1 MFGGSAPDGYENA
14 VTEILF
20 SRENIDDSKRRNTSY
35 IGKAM
40 NDKNERAIRD
50 KSEIVKSRE
59 EIQQF
64 KLQERVFYRK
74 DGTKILA
81 EKLETQQ
88 MNGRTLHKY
97 QLYEMIKDG
106 KIESVR
112 SYIVYSELDLIKTT
126 NVYNCYSED
135 QAMRL
140 IEDAKQ
146 DTSCKVEH
154 SIKYKAK
161 KDRKTGEIVEEIWT
175 CTITKKFE
183 N

>member
-40 NDKNERAIRD
+40 NDKNEREIRD

-64 KLQERVFYRK
+64 KLQERVIYRK
-74 DGTKILA
+74 DGSKILA

-97 QLYEMIKDG
+97 QLYEKQLMI
-106 KIESVR
+106 
-112 SYIVYSELDLIKTT
+112 Y
-126 NVYNCYSED
+126 
-135 QAMRL
+135 M
-140 IEDAKQ
+140 
-146 DTSCKVEH
+146 
-154 SIKYKAK
+154 
-161 KDRKTGEIVEEIWT
+161 
-175 CTITKKFE
+175 
-183 N
+183 